1 MPAKP
6 KIWVFWRFI
15 GELWDAKNAK
25 KSENLPDFA
34 KIIIFKW
41 Q

>member
-1 MPAKP
+1 MG
-6 KIWVFWRFI
+6 VLRFI
-15 GELWDAKNAK
+15 GELWDAKITK

-34 KIIIFKW
+34 EIMIFKW